1 MVPTKVF
8 SCCKCGAL
16 LFRKDQIVSHTPGE
30 QELLFEKKKHV
41 LSKGCAL
48 RAGSASSTHLHVLLP
63 LLLPSLGQTEGSNR
77 VQDLLP
83 KLQLSSGNAPVAGN
97 SVFLYPSDL

>member
-1 MVPTKVF
+1 MVDLVPTEVF

-16 LFRKDQIVSHTPGE
+16 LFRKDQVVTHTPGE

-41 LSKGCAL
+41 LSKRCDL
-48 RAGSASSTHLHVLLP
+48 RAGPASSTHLHVLLP
-63 LLLPSLGQTEGSNR
+63 LFLPSLGQTERSNR

-83 KLQLSSGNAPVAGN
+83 KL
-97 SVFLYPSDL
+97 